1 MAIIHKCDRC
11 GKVIPRDHG
20 IARSFTHRAVIRGNI
35 FFDLFVGKDLDEY
48 ERDIEL
54 CKECNESFADW
65 FNAGGGVRKM
75 KKGNDDVQPIPKPK
89 ERSKAV

>member
-11 GKVIPRDHG
+11 GMVIPRDKG
-20 IARSFTHRAVIRGNI
+20 IARSFTHRTVIRGNI

-54 CKECNESFADW
+54 CSECNEGFVDW

-75 KKGNDDVQPIPKPK
+75 KKGNEDVQPIPKPK
-89 ERSKAV
+89 ERSGKE

>member
-11 GKVIPRDHG
+11 GKVIPREPE
-20 IARSFTHRAVIRGNI
+20 ISRSFPHRTVIRGNI
-35 FFDLFVGKDLDEY
+35 FCDLFVEKDLDEY

-65 FNAGGGVRKM
+65 FNAGGGVWKI
-75 KKGNDDVQPIPKPK
+75 KKGAEK
-89 ERSKAV
+89 R